1 MQKKPTG
8 TSMANELARERSREA
23 SDRTLMAW
31 IRTSISLIGFGFAI
45 AKGYEYLHAHY
56 LEKTGKVLDA
66 IHSPMFFGAGFIA
79 LGIFAVIA
87 AVIQYG
93 RILKRIKR
101 GQFTYTEPLPLPKIV
116 AILLLL
122 IGAFAAFTFIT
133 FFF

>member
-1 MQKKPTG
+1 MQEQPKG
-8 TSMANELARERSREA
+8 AGMANELAKERSREA

-45 AKGYEYLHAHY
+45 AKGYEYAEAHY

-66 IHSPMFFGAGFIA
+66 IHSPVIFGAAFIA
-79 LGIFAVIA
+79 LGIFALIA

-93 RILKRIKR
+93 RILNRIKS
-101 GQFTYTEPLPLPKIV
+101 GQFTYTEPLPLPKIM
-116 AILLLL
+116 AILLL
-122 IGAFAAFTFIT
+122 IVGAFATFTFIT